1 MKLTREEKN
10 ALLNAIIKL
19 LKANENSVY
28 TSNEILE
35 SLEYELISPTV
46 LTNILKAYIND
57 MYENANI
64 IVKGTKPYR
73 YGYIDTNRVIVIDG
87 FKKDKNLLVFSN
99 ADNSKTISYDFN
111 THKMSENDYIIQYA
125 DKKIKEL
132 FSMIQCYEIKE
143 WLFSYTDLIGDYSDM
158 ISINFDCPKGYI
170 NFLKEHNLTINQE
183 TYIKYIM
190 LDKLHGNLRAVDMYY
205 KFMHKIMALHNTKFN
220 YFLDNFTFIEK
231 LNKSYIVSAKNFE
244 IYSNIIRDMKDILDY
259 AYVLKDLTIINTN
272 RGINYNFKLYS
283 MAYGERQ
290 NTLLNNNLKRLNFL
304 NGLTFNDYVVVVPQ
318 RLSDLQNEG
327 KQQNNCVGY
336 YYNNSIKRG
345 ENLIYF
351 MRKIDNPKKSVV
363 TCRYNIDDNS
373 TVEHKTFN
381 NSWTDNEQEEIISKI
396 DEIIRKNLK

>member
-10 ALLNAIIKL
+10 ALLNSVLEL
-19 LKANENSVY
+19 LRANENSIY

-35 SLEYELISPTV
+35 SLEYELVSPTV
-46 LTNILKAYIND
+46 LTNILKAYVNN

-64 IVKGTKPYR
+64 IVKSTKPYR
-73 YGYIDTNRVIVIDG
+73 YGYIDTNRVIVIDS

-99 ADNSKTISYDFN
+99 ADNTKTISYDFN

-125 DKKIKEL
+125 NKKIKEL
-132 FSMIQCYEIKE
+132 FSMFQHHEIKE
-143 WLFSYTDLIGDYSDM
+143 WLFSYTDLIEDYSDM
-158 ISINFDCPKGYI
+158 ISISFDCPKGYI
-170 NFLKEHNLTINQE
+170 NFLKKHNLTINQE

-190 LDKLHGNLRAVDMYY
+190 FDKLHGNLRAADMYY
-205 KFMHKIMALHNTKFN
+205 EFMHRIMALRNTKFN

-231 LNKSYIVSAKNFE
+231 LNKSYVVSAKNFE
-244 IYSNIIRDMKDILDY
+244 IYPNIIRDMKDILDY
-259 AYVLKDLTIINTN
+259 AYALKDLTIIDTN

-290 NTLLNNNLKRLNFL
+290 NTILNNNLKRLNFL
-304 NGLTFNDYVVVVPQ
+304 NGLTFNDYVIVVPQ
-318 RLSDLQNEG
+318 RLSDLQKEG

-363 TCRYNIDDNS
+363 TCRYNIDDNR
-373 TVEHKTFN
+373 TVEHKIFN

>member
-1 MKLTREEKN
+1 MKLTKEEKN
-10 ALLNAIIKL
+10 ALLNATLEL
-19 LKANENSVY
+19 LKNNENGVY

-35 SLEYELISPTV
+35 SLENELISPTV

-57 MYENANI
+57 MYENACI

-73 YGYIDTNRVIVIDG
+73 YGYVDANKIIVIDH

-99 ADNSKTISYDFN
+99 ADNTKTINYDFN
-111 THKMSENDYIIQYA
+111 THKMGENDYIIQYA
-125 DKKIKEL
+125 DKKLKEL
-132 FSMIQCYEIKE
+132 FSMFQHHEIKE
-143 WLFSYTDLIGDYSDM
+143 WLFSYTDLIENYSDM

-190 LDKLHGNLRAVDMYY
+190 FNKLHGNLRAVDMYY
-205 KFMHKIMALHNTKFN
+205 NLMFNIMSLNDIKIN
-220 YFLDNFTFIEK
+220 YYLNNFTFIEK
-231 LNKSYIVSAKNFE
+231 LNKSYVVSAKNFE
-244 IYSNIIRDMKDILDY
+244 IYPRIIKDMKDILDY
-259 AYVLKDLTIINTN
+259 AYALKNLAIIDTN
-272 RGINYNFKLYS
+272 RGINYNLKLYAS
-283 MAYGERQ
+283 AYNDCE
-290 NTLLNNNLKRLNFL
+290 NIVLSNNLKRLNFL
-304 NGLTFNDYVVVVPQ
+304 NGLTFNDYVIVVPQ

-351 MRKIDNPKKSVV
+351 MRKISNPTKSVV
-363 TCRYNIDDNS
+363 TCRYNIEDS
-373 TVEHKTFN
+373 RTVEHKTFN

>member
-10 ALLNAIIKL
+10 ALLNATVEL

-28 TSNEILE
+28 TSNEILK
-35 SLEYELISPTV
+35 SLENELISPTV

-64 IVKGTKPYR
+64 IVKSTNPYR
-73 YGYIDTNRVIVIDG
+73 YGYIDTNRVIVIDS

-125 DKKIKEL
+125 NKKLKEL
-132 FSMIQCYEIKE
+132 FSMFQHHEIKE
-143 WLFSYTDLIGDYSDM
+143 WLFSYTDLIENYSDM

-170 NFLKEHNLTINQE
+170 NFLKEHNLNINQE
-183 TYIKYIM
+183 SYIKYIM
-190 LDKLHGNLRAVDMYY
+190 IDKLHGNLRAVDMYY
-205 KFMHKIMALHNTKFN
+205 NFMYNTMTLNKNKFSYYINNL
-220 YFLDNFTFIEK
+220 TFIEK
-231 LNKSYIVSAKNFE
+231 LNKSYVVSAKNFE
-244 IYSNIIRDMKDILDY
+244 IYPYIIKDMKNILDI
-259 AYVLKDLTIINTN
+259 AYTLKDLTIIDTN
-272 RGINYNFKLYS
+272 RGISYNLKLYET
-283 MAYGERQ
+283 AYKECES
-290 NTLLNNNLKRLNFL
+290 TLLGNNLRRLNFL

-318 RLSDLQNEG
+318 QLSDLQNEG
-327 KQQNNCVGY
+327 SQQNNCVGY

-351 MRKIDNPKKSVV
+351 MRKISNPTKSVV
-363 TCRYNIDDNS
+363 TCRYNIES
-373 TVEHKTFN
+373 SRTVEHRIVN
-381 NSWTDNEQEEIISKI
+381 NSWTNDEQEEIISKI

>member
-64 IVKGTKPYR
+64 IVKSTNPYR
-73 YGYIDTNRVIVIDG
+73 YGYIDTNRVIVIDS

-125 DKKIKEL
+125 NKKLKEL
-132 FSMIQCYEIKE
+132 FSMFQHHEIKE
-143 WLFSYTDLIGDYSDM
+143 WLFSYTDLIEDYSDM

-205 KFMHKIMALHNTKFN
+205 NLMFNIMSLNDIKIN
-220 YFLDNFTFIEK
+220 YYLNNFTFIEK
-231 LNKSYIVSAKNFE
+231 LNKSYVVSAKNFE
-244 IYSNIIRDMKDILDY
+244 IYPRIIKDMKDILDY
-259 AYVLKDLTIINTN
+259 AYALK
-272 RGINYNFKLYS
+272 
-283 MAYGERQ
+283 
-290 NTLLNNNLKRLNFL
+290 NLA
-304 NGLTFNDYVVVVPQ
+304 
-318 RLSDLQNEG
+318 
-327 KQQNNCVGY
+327 
-336 YYNNSIKRG
+336 I
-345 ENLIYF
+345 
-351 MRKIDNPKKSVV
+351 IDNSMLNSA
-363 TCRYNIDDNS
+363 TILNIITASYN
-373 TVEHKTFN
+373 
-381 NSWTDNEQEEIISKI
+381 
-396 DEIIRKNLK
+396 

>member
-10 ALLNAIIKL
+10 ALLNAVLEL
-19 LKANENSVY
+19 LKANENGVY
-28 TSNEILE
+28 TSHEMLE
-35 SLEYELISPTV
+35 SLERELISPTV
-46 LTNILKAYIND
+46 LTNILNAYIND
-57 MYENANI
+57 MHENACI

-73 YGYIDTNRVIVIDG
+73 YGYIDTNKIIMIDH

-99 ADNSKTISYDFN
+99 ADNTKSVSYDFN

-125 DKKIKEL
+125 NKKLKEL

-143 WLFSYTDLIGDYSDM
+143 WLFSYTDLIKEYRDM
-158 ISINFDCPKGYI
+158 VSIHFDCPKGYI
-170 NFLKEHNLTINQE
+170 NFLKEHNLNINQE

-190 LDKLHGNLRAVDMYY
+190 IDKLHGNLRAVDMYY
-205 KFMHKIMALHNTKFN
+205 NFMHNTMALNNNKFN
-220 YFLDNFTFIEK
+220 YYLNNFTFIEK
-231 LNKSYIVSAKNFE
+231 LNKSYVVSAKNFE
-244 IYSNIIRDMKDILDY
+244 IYSHIVRDMKDILDI
-259 AYVLKDLTIINTN
+259 AYTLKDLTIIDTN
-272 RGINYNFKLYS
+272 RGISYNLKLYET
-283 MAYGERQ
+283 AYSERE
-290 NTLLNNNLKRLNFL
+290 NTLLGSNLKRLNFL
-304 NGLTFNDYVVVVPQ
+304 NGLTFNDYVIVVPQ

-351 MRKIDNPKKSVV
+351 MRKINNPKKSVV
-363 TCRYNIDDNS
+363 TCRYNIDDNR
-373 TVEHKTFN
+373 TVEHKIFN

>member
-10 ALLNAIIKL
+10 ALLNATLEL
-19 LKANENSVY
+19 LKNNENGVY
-28 TSNEILE
+28 TSHEMLE
-35 SLEYELISPTV
+35 SLERELISPTV
-46 LTNILKAYIND
+46 LTNILNAYIND
-57 MYENANI
+57 MHENACI

-73 YGYIDTNRVIVIDG
+73 YSYIDTNKVIVINS

-99 ADNSKTISYDFN
+99 ADNTKIVNYDFN
-111 THKMSENDYIIQYA
+111 THKMNENDYIIHYA

-132 FSMIQCYEIKE
+132 FSIIQHHEIKE
-143 WLFSYTDLIGDYSDM
+143 WLFSYTDLIKDYQDM
-158 ISINFDCPKGYI
+158 VSINFDCPKGYI

-190 LDKLHGNLRAVDMYY
+190 ADKLHGNLRAVDMYY
-205 KFMHKIMALHNTKFN
+205 KFMHTIMALHNTKFN
-220 YFLDNFTFIEK
+220 YFLNNFTFIEK
-231 LNKSYIVSAKNFE
+231 LNKSYVVSAKNFE

-259 AYVLKDLTIINTN
+259 AYALKDLTIIDTN
-272 RGINYNFKLYS
+272 RGINYNFKLYAG
-283 MAYGERQ
+283 AYSERK
-290 NTLLNNNLKRLNFL
+290 NMLLNNNLKRLNFL
-304 NGLTFNDYVVVVPQ
+304 DGLTFNDYVVVVPQ
-318 RLSDLQNEG
+318 RLNDLQNEG

-336 YYNNSIKRG
+336 YYNDSIKRG

-351 MRKIDNPKKSVV
+351 MRKINNPKKSVV
-363 TCRYNIDDNS
+363 TCRYNIDDNR

>member
-10 ALLNAIIKL
+10 ALLNAIIDL

-35 SLEYELISPTV
+35 NLEYELISPTV

-73 YGYIDTNRVIVIDG
+73 YGYIDTNRVIVIDN

-99 ADNSKTISYDFN
+99 ADNTKTISYDFN

-125 DKKIKEL
+125 NKKLKEL
-132 FSMIQCYEIKE
+132 FSMFQHHEIKE
-143 WLFSYTDLIGDYSDM
+143 WLFSYTDLIEDYSDM

-190 LDKLHGNLRAVDMYY
+190 FNKLHGNLRAVDMYY
-205 KFMHKIMALHNTKFN
+205 NLMFNIMSLNDIKIN
-220 YFLDNFTFIEK
+220 YYLNNFTFIEK
-231 LNKSYIVSAKNFE
+231 LNKSYVVSAKNFE
-244 IYSNIIRDMKDILDY
+244 IYPRIIKDMKDILDY
-259 AYVLKDLTIINTN
+259 AYVLKNLAIIDTN
-272 RGINYNFKLYS
+272 RGINYNLKLYAS
-283 MAYGERQ
+283 AYNDCE
-290 NTLLNNNLKRLNFL
+290 NIVLSNNLKRLNFL
-304 NGLTFNDYVVVVPQ
+304 NGLTFNDYVIVVPQ

-351 MRKIDNPKKSVV
+351 MRKISNPTKSVV
-363 TCRYNIDDNS
+363 TCRYNIEDS
-373 TVEHKTFN
+373 RTVEHRIIN

>member
-10 ALLNAIIKL
+10 ALLNATLEL
-19 LKANENSVY
+19 LKNNENGVY
-28 TSNEILE
+28 TSHEMLE
-35 SLEYELISPTV
+35 SLERELISPTV
-46 LTNILKAYIND
+46 LTNILNAYIND
-57 MYENANI
+57 MHENACI

-73 YGYIDTNRVIVIDG
+73 YSYIDTNKVIVINS

-99 ADNSKTISYDFN
+99 ADNTKTVSYDFN
-111 THKMSENDYIIQYA
+111 TRKMNENDYIIHYA

-132 FSMIQCYEIKE
+132 FSMIQHYEIKE
-143 WLFSYTDLIGDYSDM
+143 WLFSYTDLIKDYQDM
-158 ISINFDCPKGYI
+158 VSINFDCPKGYI
-170 NFLKEHNLTINQE
+170 NFLKEHNLNITQE

-190 LDKLHGNLRAVDMYY
+190 ADKLHGNLRAVDMYY
-205 KFMHKIMALHNTKFN
+205 KFMHTIMALHNTKFN
-220 YFLDNFTFIEK
+220 YFLNNFTFIEK

-259 AYVLKDLTIINTN
+259 AYALKDLTIIDTN
-272 RGINYNFKLYS
+272 RGINYNFKLYAG
-283 MAYGERQ
+283 AYSERK
-290 NTLLNNNLKRLNFL
+290 NMLLNNNLKRLNFL
-304 NGLTFNDYVVVVPQ
+304 DGLTFDDYVVVVPQ
-318 RLSDLQNEG
+318 RLNDLQNEG

-336 YYNNSIKRG
+336 YYNDSIKRG

-351 MRKIDNPKKSVV
+351 MRKINNPTKSVV
-363 TCRYNIDDNS
+363 TCRYNIDDNR